1 MPLDWSQCD
10 AVERVAG
17 RVSGAWVLAGTRVPV
32 AVVFENLEAGL
43 TVAEVAEQF
52 DVAATQV
59 RRVLEFAA
67 QSLAVAGD

>member
-10 AVERVAG
+10 AVERVPG